1 MEFIVGLFIL
11 GLWICLA
18 LFAVQVVFFFG
29 SMLLAAIVAGFVAL
43 KDFVTKKI
51 NEE

>member
-29 SMLLAAIVAGFVAL
+29 SILFAALIAGYQGLKSFVI
-43 KDFVTKKI
+43 KKI
-51 NEE
+51 GDE